1 MPFVAMKIRRIR
13 LSDFQLALMCGCD
26 IPLAAFQTVIHPLT
40 MREIGMMGETEFFE
54 ATNYLCLEKEWITQ
68 DKIVLE
74 TYSNFQIF
82 MKVLQ
87 DPASTDK
94 KESVHTLL
102 SLLFPLCSVSF
113 TPNSILLYNKELKQ
127 ATIIEDNN
135 FSEFQAIIKQV
146 LCLGDM
152 RQGDNI
158 TYNPANERAKRIADK
173 LMKSRLKIAEI
184 KNNKKESALTKYIS
198 ILCVGNK
205 MPLSE
210 CLELTLFQLFDLMER
225 FSLYSNWDNDFRVRL
240 AGGDA
245 KKEAENWMKNLH

>member
-1 MPFVAMKIRRIR
+1 MN
-13 LSDFQLALMCGCD
+13 LALMCGHD
-26 IPLAAFQTVIHPLT
+26 IPIAAFQTVIHPLT
-40 MREIGMMGETEFFE
+40 LREIGLMGEDNFFE

-87 DPASTDK
+87 DPAS
-94 KESVHTLL
+94 VHTLL

-127 ATIIEDNN
+127 ANMIDDNT

-152 RQGDNI
+152 RQGDNV

-198 ILCVGNK
+198 ILCIGNR
-205 MPLSE
+205 MSLNE
-210 CLELTLFQLFDLMER
+210 CLGLTLFQLFDLMER
-225 FSLYSNWDNDFRVRL
+225 FSLYSNWENDFRVRL
-240 AGGDA
+240 AGGDP